1 MQVHPIKPTLKP
13 PGVNIEKLLSFF
25 GFKFNLRRYITAALA
40 LCQSERAAAAELI
53 AQAGRLL
60 GAS

>member
-1 MQVHPIKPTLKP
+1 LQAARR
-13 PGVNIEKLLSFF
+13 EEAD
-25 GFKFNLRRYITAALA
+25 LRDAAGHEAAAARDATAALA

-60 GAS
+60 GAR